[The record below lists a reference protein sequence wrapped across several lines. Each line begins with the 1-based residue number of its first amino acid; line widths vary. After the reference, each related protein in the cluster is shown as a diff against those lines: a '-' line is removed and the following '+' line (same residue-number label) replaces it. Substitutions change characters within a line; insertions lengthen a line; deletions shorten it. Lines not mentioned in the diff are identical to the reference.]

1 LEELKKRLYN
11 EGLFAPER
19 KRSFA
24 AFPKAVGVITSP
36 DGAALQDIISTFRQ
50 LNPMVRLIVYPAIV
64 QGTGAPTSII
74 AALRTMQQ
82 ENLCDSCVVARG
94 GGASEDLS
102 AFNDEALVR
111 TAAACPIPL
120 VSAVGHEVDY
130 SLLDMAADARAATPT
145 AACRILTQPVSQL
158 QDTLLSHNRALGR
171 ALSIR
176 IMGYKSRVERLSL
189 QLSAKSPQNEIKK
202 NRQTLEFLIKSLVG
216 AQTNRLERLATRTAN
231 NIDRLELVNPA
242 QLLRRGYSIT
252 TGTDGIVTSCV
263 QLNAG
268 DSIITRL
275 ADGEVVSTVTH
286 IEKKETN

>member
-1 LEELKKRLYN
+1 
-11 EGLFAPER
+11 
-19 KRSFA
+19 
-24 AFPKAVGVITSP
+24 
-36 DGAALQDIISTFRQ
+36 
-50 LNPMVRLIVYPAIV
+50 
-64 QGTGAPTSII
+64 
-74 AALRTMQQ
+74 
-82 ENLCDSCVVARG
+82 
-94 GGASEDLS
+94 
-102 AFNDEALVR
+102 
-111 TAAACPIPL
+111 
-120 VSAVGHEVDY
+120 HEVDY

-145 AACRILTQPVSQL
+145 AACRILTQPISQL

-216 AQTNRLERLATRTAN
+216 AQTNRLERLATRAAN

-252 TGTDGIVTSCV
+252 TGTDGILTSCV